1 MSRLVMLPNARQ
13 VTGFLTLSGLLRRGD
28 LPKQLRV
35 SQPAQSL
42 PMHLAAGRSQAQKA
56 RKQIIWQQFGGLMQQ
71 FGRLAWKHGYR
82 IRPFGNP
89 VT

>member
-1 MSRLVMLPNARQ
+1 
-13 VTGFLTLSGLLRRGD
+13 
-28 LPKQLRV
+28 
-35 SQPAQSL
+35 
-42 PMHLAAGRSQAQKA
+42 MHLAAGRSQAQKA
-56 RKQIIWQQFGGLMQQ
+56 RKQIIWQQFRGLMQQ